1 MQKKCHMLE
10 LYKDCLNNGKSLK
23 SGDILNF
30 NINQDERSVQ
40 NKNLKYFLDILKE
53 MTNAANEK
61 GISSVFILNNYN
73 FIIVP
78 LNQMKNEKL
87 QDNIKN
93 LSTDMVKNKSSDN
106 KLYWG
111 KID

>member
-1 MQKKCHMLE
+1 MLE
-10 LYKDCLNNGKSLK
+10 LYKNALDGKSLK
-23 SGDILNF
+23 VGDILNF
-30 NINQDERSVQ
+30 NITQDEQSVQ

-53 MTNAANEK
+53 MTNAADEK

-93 LSTDMVKNKSSDN
+93 LSTGMIKNKSSDN
-106 KLYWG
+106 RLYWG

>member
-10 LYKDCLNNGKSLK
+10 LYKDCLSNGKSLK
-23 SGDILNF
+23 SGDVLNF
-30 NINQDERSVQ
+30 NINQDEQSVQ
-40 NKNLKYFLDILKE
+40 NKNLKYFFDILKE
-53 MTNAANEK
+53 MTDAADEK

-78 LNQMKNEKL
+78 LNQMKNKKL

>member
-1 MQKKCHMLE
+1 MLE
-10 LYKDCLNNGKSLK
+10 LYKNCLNNEKSLK

-30 NINQDERSVQ
+30 NITQDEQSIQ

-53 MTNAANEK
+53 MTNVADEK
-61 GISSVFILNNYN
+61 GISPVFILNNYN

-93 LSTDMVKNKSSDN
+93 LSTGMVKNKSSDN
-106 KLYWG
+106 RLYWG